1 MPDSF
6 RPHGLQHDTPPCP
19 SPSPGVCS
27 NSCPLSRWCRPT
39 ILSSAIPFFCLQS
52 FPESGSFPMSQLF
65 TWGGQSIGAS
75 TSVPVL
81 PMSIQDW
88 FPLGLTG
95 LISLLSKGLSGVFS
109 STTVWKQCILLVFAL
124 FRPGKNH
131 TLWNTAIFAFTH
143 VFWILLD
150 VSSRRDSRTA
160 CPIAK
165 TKITQR
171 RAVQLSVKKPY
182 VGISREHCCDDLG
195 VCLLS
200 QSCPTLSKP
209 MVCSPPGSSIHGIL
223 QARILEW
230 VAISFSRGSSPSRD
244 RTPSLLCL
252 LHCRQIL
259 YLLNHQKR
267 GWVMLLKSQPD
278 LLLFQLLWIQKRF
291 CPLLIPCM
299 NSSWASWWLS
309 DKESACQCRRCRFDP
324 WIRKIPWIRKWQPT
338 PVFLSGKSHG
348 QNMSLVGYRPWV
360 WIELDMTEWLSTHRS
375 SQSVGSQRARYD
387 LATEHRMKGTF
398 HLIKRKSYNFKTMQ
412 VKRGMWSV

>member
-1 MPDSF
+1 M
-6 RPHGLQHDTPPCP
+6 
-19 SPSPGVCS
+19 
-27 NSCPLSRWCRPT
+27 LSE
-39 ILSSAIPFFCLQS
+39 L
-52 FPESGSFPMSQLF
+52 
-65 TWGGQSIGAS
+65 
-75 TSVPVL
+75 
-81 PMSIQDW
+81 
-88 FPLGLTG
+88 
-95 LISLLSKGLSGVFS
+95 
-109 STTVWKQCILLVFAL
+109 
-124 FRPGKNH
+124 
-131 TLWNTAIFAFTH
+131 
-143 VFWILLD
+143 LLD

-165 TKITQR
+165 TKMTQL

-182 VGISREHCCDDLG
+182 VGISREHCCDDLC
-195 VCLLS
+195 VCLVT

-209 MVCSPPGSSIHGIL
+209 MVCSPPGSSVHGIL

-244 RTPSLLCL
+244 RTPSPLCL

-259 YLLNHQKR
+259 YLLSHQKR

-278 LLLFQLLWIQKRF
+278 LLLFQLLWTQKHF

-309 DKESACQCRRCRFDP
+309 DKESACQCRRGRFDP

-360 WIELDMTEWLSTHRS
+360 WTWLSDKAHTQVITVCGVTK
-375 SQSVGSQRARYD
+375 SQTRLSDWAQNEGNIPSHKKKKLQFQNYASQERNVVC
-387 LATEHRMKGTF
+387 
-398 HLIKRKSYNFKTMQ
+398 IKLQ
-412 VKRGMWSV
+412 H